1 MTQAPPAL
9 AAPLRPFLDWS
20 VDCAPEEW
28 GPVDAALIGLPYSEA
43 YSGEP
48 RPNDQAQAPEA
59 IRALSSQL
67 TYGAEFWDFSFDDSF
82 AGLAPGGARD
92 GGNLQPAADFDRY
105 FDTAVQVLRRQFQTA
120 RFSVVLGGDHGVTIP
135 AVQALEVLGR
145 PIHLVQIDAHIDWRD
160 AVRGAR
166 RGYSSPIR
174 RASELPWISGITQIG
189 IRGSGSARAG
199 EVADARAWGA
209 RIFPASEVHDQGL
222 GPVIAHLK
230 GKGPFYLTVDADGL
244 DPSVMP
250 AVAGPVPGGLRYDQ
264 LVPILRALGAGGL
277 VGMDMVEVAPSLD
290 LPNRITALTAG
301 RIVVDALAA
310 ARGKL
315 R

>member
-1 MTQAPPAL
+1 MTL
-9 AAPLRPFLDWS
+9 AAPLRPFLDWT
-20 VDCAPEEW
+20 VDCAPDTW
-28 GPVDAALIGLPYSEA
+28 GPVDAALIGLPFSEA
-43 YSGEP
+43 YGGEP
-48 RPNDQAQAPEA
+48 RPNDQAQASEA
-59 IRALSSQL
+59 IRALSGQL
-67 TYGAEFWDFSFDDSF
+67 TYGAEFRDFGFEDSF

-92 GGNLQPAADFDRY
+92 GGNLQPAQDFEPY
-105 FDTAVQVLRRQFQTA
+105 FRAAVHILRRQFQTA
-120 RFSVVLGGDHGVTIP
+120 RFSILLGGDRGVTIP

-160 AVRGAR
+160 EVRGAR

-174 RASELPWISGITQIG
+174 RASECPWISGITQIG
-189 IRGSGSARAG
+189 IRGSGSARAQ
-199 EVADARAWGA
+199 EVAQARAWGA
-209 RIFPASEVHDQGL
+209 TIFTATQLHDQGL
-222 GPVIAHLK
+222 GPVLDHLT

-315 R
+315 P